1 MIAIPFAC
9 TDWSSFHELKGLIR
23 LEDDEVVLE
32 YRVNYWGCY
41 SKAKVHEVR
50 IPREVVSAVGLREGW
65 FSDQLTIQTASL
77 RAWGDFNGA
86 PDGRARL
93 QVSRGDRDAARELVA
108 ILAPEKMVEPVD
120 EYL

>member
-1 MIAIPFAC
+1 MIAIPFSC
-9 TDWSSFHELKGLIR
+9 TDWSSFHELKGLVR
-23 LEDDEVVLE
+23 LEDDELVLE

-65 FSDQLTIQTASL
+65 FNDQLTIQTASL

-93 QVSRGDRDAARELVA
+93 QVSRGDRDDARELIA
-108 ILAPEKMVEPVD
+108 ILAPEKMAAPVD